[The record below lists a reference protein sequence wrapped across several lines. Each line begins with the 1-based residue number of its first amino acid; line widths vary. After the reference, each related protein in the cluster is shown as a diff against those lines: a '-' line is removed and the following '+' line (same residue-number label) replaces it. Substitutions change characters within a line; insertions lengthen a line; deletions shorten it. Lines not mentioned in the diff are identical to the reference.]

1 LYLELDVTASKNL
14 DKFLRASLEQFLSVN
29 QMSIAQW
36 ESRVIVEDL
45 IIGKP
50 DEYQGI
56 ALNQ

>member
-1 LYLELDVTASKNL
+1 
-14 DKFLRASLEQFLSVN
+14 LEQFLSVN